1 MLHENLKQARMNKG
15 MSQEQLAVRLNVVRQ
30 TISKWEKGTSVPDA
44 EALLHLSEVLDM
56 PVTSLLG
63 EAPAPEPAELS
74 DVARQLAHMN
84 ELTALKMQREK
95 EWWSKAKQ
103 VVLIIALLM
112 FIAAI
117 LPYWGD
123 TWHEFGLN
131 LYHLLNPGK

>member
-44 EALLHLSEVLDM
+44 EALLHLSEVLEM

-103 VVLIIALLM
+103 VLLIIALLM

-123 TWHEFGLN
+123 TWHEFGQN